1 MIRCVDGKEFE
12 NVSIVGSVVQRNSD
26 DIHTPPVVG
35 EYPVIAVFWGR
46 VVTYVSQIK
55 RIL

>member
-1 MIRCVDGKEFE
+1 MIRCIDGKEFDTAA
-12 NVSIVGSVVQRNSD
+12 IVGSVTQRNSD
-26 DIHTPPVVG
+26 DVHIPAVIG
-35 EYPVIAVFWGR
+35 EYPVIVVFWDR